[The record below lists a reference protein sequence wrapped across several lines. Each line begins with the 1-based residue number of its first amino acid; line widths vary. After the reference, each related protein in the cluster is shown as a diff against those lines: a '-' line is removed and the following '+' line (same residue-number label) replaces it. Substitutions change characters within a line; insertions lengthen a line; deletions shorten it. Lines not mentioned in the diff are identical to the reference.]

1 MFKLLKDFWNDE
13 CGAVV
18 TAEVGLLATL
28 GIIGATVGLSSVAK
42 SVDEE
47 LKETAAA
54 FRSLDQSYC
63 YRGFC
68 SPYAATAGSCYQ
80 QPPVKQSLKKLRQYE
95 RQLEKKQKEP
105 DNKRRQNKNKRKKR
119 RNRESA

>member
-1 MFKLLKDFWNDE
+1 MLRFLNRFWNDE
-13 CGAVV
+13 GGAVV

-28 GIIGATVGLSSVAK
+28 GVIGATVGLSSVAK

-68 SPYAATAGSCYQ
+68 SPHAATAGSCYQ

-95 RQLEKKQKEP
+95 RQLEKKQKES
-105 DNKRRQNKNKRKKR
+105 DNKRRQNKRKKR
-119 RNRESA
+119 RNRESE